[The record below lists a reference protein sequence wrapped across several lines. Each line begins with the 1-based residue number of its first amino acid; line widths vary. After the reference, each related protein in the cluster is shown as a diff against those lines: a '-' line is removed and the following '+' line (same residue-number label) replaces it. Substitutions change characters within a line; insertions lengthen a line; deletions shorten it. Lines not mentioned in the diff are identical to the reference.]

1 MHTYIYY
8 NPIGSSLVLS
18 LLIWIIVFDATLQV
32 QMIESSPWEQTEFHH
47 RKINVLLNVP
57 SGKQK

>member
-1 MHTYIYY
+1 
-8 NPIGSSLVLS
+8 
-18 LLIWIIVFDATLQV
+18 VFDATLQV

-57 SGKQK
+57 SYEQKKKYTVEQKDMQQNK